1 MVTRMTNIIGF
12 AGSLRRQ
19 SFNASLLRA
28 AAALMPEGA
37 TLEIASIADFPLYDA
52 DVEDSTGIPAAVTQL
67 KDRIAAADGLLIVTP
82 EYNNSIP
89 GVAKNAIDWLS
100 RPDADVKRVFGNRPV
115 AITGASPGNFGT
127 TLSQTAW
134 LPVIR
139 TLRMRPYWEGRLMVS
154 RAHTLFD
161 EAGDLTDEHT
171 RKLLREFVHGFVRF
185 AASSH

>member
-1 MVTRMTNIIGF
+1 MTTIIGF

-28 AAALMPEGA
+28 AAALMPAGS
-37 TLEIASIADFPLYDA
+37 TLEIASIAEFPLYNA
-52 DVEDSTGIPAAVTQL
+52 DVENGQGIPASVTRL
-67 KDRIAAADGLLIVTP
+67 KDRIAATQGLLIATP

-115 AITGASPGNFGT
+115 ALMGASPGSFGT

-134 LPVIR
+134 LPVFR
-139 TLRMRPYWEGRLMVS
+139 TLRMRPYWEGRLMVP
-154 RAHTLFD
+154 RAHTLFN
-161 EAGDLTDEHT
+161 EAGELTDDKA
-171 RKLLREFVHGFVRF
+171 RGLLRDFVHGFVRF
-185 AASSH
+185 AATAH